1 MRLMGSAALG
11 LAYAAAGRL
20 DLYFH
25 HSLSPWDI
33 ASGLL
38 LAREAGGQ
46 VVDRQ
51 GQPAGLYTPSV
62 IASSPRLIDRFLHAT
77 EGTEWRRG

>member
-1 MRLMGSAALG
+1 MGSAALG

-25 HSLSPWDI
+25 HLLSPWDI

-38 LAREAGGQ
+38 LVKEAGGDI
-46 VVDRQ
+46 VDKQ
-51 GQPAGLYTPSV
+51 GQPANLFTPSV
-62 IASSPRLIDRFLHAT
+62 IASNPRLIGRFLQVT
-77 EGTEWRRG
+77 EGLEWRK